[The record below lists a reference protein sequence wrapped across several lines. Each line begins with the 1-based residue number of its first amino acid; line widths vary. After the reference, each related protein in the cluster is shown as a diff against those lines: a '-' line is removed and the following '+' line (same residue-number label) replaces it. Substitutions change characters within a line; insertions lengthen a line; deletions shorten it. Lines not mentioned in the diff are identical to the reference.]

1 MLPNDKNDR
10 HVSRDGDA
18 FRLVEENMRRTS
30 GLMELKARS

>member
-10 HVSRDGDA
+10 QVNRDGA
-18 FRLVEENMRRTS
+18 ACRLVEENKRRTS

>member
-10 HVSRDGDA
+10 HVNRDGDA
-18 FRLVEENMRRTS
+18 CRLVEENKRRIS

>member
-1 MLPNDKNDR
+1 MLPNDNNDR

-18 FRLVEENMRRTS
+18 CRLVEENKPRIN

>member
-10 HVSRDGDA
+10 HVIRDGDA
-18 FRLVEENMRRTS
+18 CRLVEENKRRKN